1 MGANNPVLRS
11 GMDIPACSEIAR
23 MSVEALFSF
32 LIDWM
37 WESPSELIPSNEQI
51 AQVRALLL
59 QRHDALQPD
68 VQRLIDECNAYLK
81 E

>member
-1 MGANNPVLRS
+1 
-11 GMDIPACSEIAR
+11 MDIPACSEIAS
-23 MSVEALFSF
+23 MPADALFPF

-59 QRHDALQPD
+59 QRHDADQSE
-68 VQRLIDECNAYLK
+68 VQRLVDECDAYLK